1 MKKLLGFLVLVLL
14 IIAAVAAYFVFGSY
28 SEGFRAGTVI
38 KLSKKGVAFKTY
50 EGQLNLGLVLSEGDA
65 GIAATEIS
73 NIWDFSV
80 VASDTAVLRQLE
92 EVMLNGHRAKLH
104 YAEKYMKLPW
114 RGETRYLVNEVESLG
129 EPVKPDNQPG
139 SLTGQSMPAA
149 PAPQASPTPQT
160 GADSIP

>member
-1 MKKLLGFLVLVLL
+1 MKKLLVFLVLVLL
-14 IIAAVAAYFVFGSY
+14 IIGAVGAYFVFGSY

-65 GIAATEIS
+65 GITATEIS
-73 NIWDFSV
+73 NIWEFSV
-80 VASDTAVLRQLE
+80 LASDTTVLRKLE
-92 EVMLNGHRAKLH
+92 EVMLNGYRAKLH

-129 EPVKPDNQPG
+129 EPVNPDNQPG
-139 SLTGQSMPAA
+139 NPSGQATPSA
-149 PAPQASPTPQT
+149 PAPLESPAPQT
-160 GADSIP
+160 GVDSMP